1 MTGLPRDAPAVVDD
15 FEELRTRPKRPEKVP
30 AWAEAI
36 IPLDKVMDILD
47 SVETVVH
54 DWNACVFPM
63 TSPAPQS
70 RTTILDVAPLHATR
84 YPLARYPYVPVL
96 QQPF

>member
-1 MTGLPRDAPAVVDD
+1 MEKAYNRLIMTGLPRDAPAVVDD

-47 SVETVVH
+47 SVETV
-54 DWNACVFPM
+54 
-63 TSPAPQS
+63 
-70 RTTILDVAPLHATR
+70 RTLMWIFFGLECGWRRLIGFL
-84 YPLARYPYVPVL
+84 YEW
-96 QQPF
+96 